1 MLKQTIPFF
10 YVNKTKTKHQATLQK
25 SEVKIFNRVIYNTL
39 GFKYMDVI
47 YLALFSSFVIYKNMQ
62 LWAYNK

>member
-1 MLKQTIPFF
+1 MPFF

-47 YLALFSSFVIYKNMQ
+47 
-62 LWAYNK
+62 